1 MVIKL
6 DGLTQWLVDNFSNI
20 LSKEFIVFLTS
31 MIPFIELKGGL
42 LAASIM
48 EIRALV
54 AVPVCL
60 IANIIPMPFALFI
73 FKKFLNWIKDKPG
86 AKWLMTKINNWVKKR
101 REKID
106 KYAYWGIILTVINP
120 LPGTGGYAC
129 SLLSACLD
137 MDYKKS
143 LKAIIIGLFFSSFL
157 MAGIYYGF
165 IEIFL

>member
-1 MVIKL
+1 MKL

-20 LSKEFIVFLTS
+20 FSKEFIVFLTS

-48 EIRALV
+48 EIKVWIAIP
-54 AVPVCL
+54 ACL
-60 IANIIPMPFALFI
+60 IANILPMPIALFV
-73 FKKFLNWIKDKPG
+73 FKKFLSWIKDKPG
-86 AKWLMTKINNWVKKR
+86 AKWIMTKINHWVEKR
-101 REKID
+101 RDKID

-120 LPGTGGYAC
+120 IPGTGGYSC
-129 SLLSACLD
+129 SLLAACLN
-137 MDYKKS
+137 MDYKKA
-143 LKAIIIGLFFSSFL
+143 LRAIVVGLFFSSFL